1 MRCVILIDITYL
13 LTYALQLLPSFLYSY
28 VCIHRC
34 STINS
39 FQFAFQPPSCF
50 VIITAKVPASLKSIR
65 NFLSYAAVVMRDTL
79 TANILVIEFHKLQFP
94 LYRYSLTLTV
104 TKTVVI

>member
-1 MRCVILIDITYL
+1 MTYL

-28 VCIHRC
+28 ACIHRC

-50 VIITAKVPASLKSIR
+50 VIIIAKVPASLKSIW
-65 NFLSYAAVVMRDTL
+65 NFLSYAAVMRDTL

-94 LYRYSLTLTV
+94 LYRYSLTLTG
-104 TKTVVI
+104 TETVVI